1 MKKNQRI
8 IIFLLSF
15 ITLMIGG
22 YTIFKFSK
30 RPSNNPKK
38 FKNKPSAGRKIV
50 ACLGDSHTQGTMA
63 HNFVND
69 LASQMGS
76 KGYEF
81 INAGVN
87 GDLVYN
93 VLSRIDD
100 IVECRPDYIIILI
113 GTNDILAR
121 LSKSN
126 ELHFELKKQ
135 LPQKPSEEWFIQN
148 LRTLIDQLKK
158 RTTADIAILSLPLI
172 SEDSHSVAFKSAIEY
187 SQQIQQVAKEKE
199 IAYLPLNERQ
209 LDFYETHRSKVHKS
223 VIKTPL
229 AYFIPCF
236 KHYILKKSWEEI
248 SEEAGLTLT
257 IDTVH
262 QNKIAAQMIEQLI
275 VDFLEKNKND

>member
-1 MKKNQRI
+1 MKRNQRI
-8 IIFLLSF
+8 IMLVFSV
-15 ITLMIGG
+15 ITLIMGG

-30 RPSNNPKK
+30 RQANNPKK
-38 FKNKPSAGRKIV
+38 FKHKPSAGRKVV

-69 LASQMGS
+69 LAAQMGN
-76 KGYEF
+76 KGYDF
-81 INAGVN
+81 MNAGVN

-100 IVECRPDYIIILI
+100 IIDCHPDYIIILI

-135 LPQKPSEEWFIQN
+135 LPQKPSEAWFIQN

-158 RTTADIAILSLPLI
+158 KTTAELAILSLPLI

-199 IAYLPLNERQ
+199 ITYLPLNERQ
-209 LDFYETHRSKVHKS
+209 LEFYETHRPKVHKA

-248 SEEAGLTLT
+248 SQEAGLTLT

-275 VDFLEKNKND
+275 VDFLEKHTEV